1 MDEPM
6 NYALISPEGVVE
18 NIIWLRAANK
28 EEFPNAVLCEEA
40 IVSIGDLYVDGA
52 FVFLNS
58 GGGGGVESPVAPE
71 IQAEGEQP
79 A

>member
-1 MDEPM
+1 MDPKT
-6 NYALISPEGVVE
+6 YALIENGVVI
-18 NIIWLRAANK
+18 NLIWLDPTNALD
-28 EEFPNAVLCEEA
+28 FPNAVLCEEA

-52 FVFLNS
+52 FVFLNA
-58 GGGGGVESPVAPE
+58 GGGGVESPVAPE